1 MAEIL
6 FIIKIVLCT
15 ASFILLCVAAL
26 KLNLNPADRAKQFLM
41 PAIALIY
48 GILAL
53 IFINDLYL
61 LPHGVQNDSG
71 KNRGRISRDG
81 QHLSARQSLRH
92 CLLLAI
98 ICC

>member
-53 IFINDLYL
+53 IFIM
-61 LPHGVQNDSG
+61 
-71 KNRGRISRDG
+71 I
-81 QHLSARQSLRH
+81 
-92 CLLLAI
+92 C
-98 ICC
+98 ICCWTEELISLKGIFLL

>member
-61 LPHGVQNDSG
+61 LLDRGEKFAAADRQ
-71 KNRGRISRDG
+71 KNRQKKAD
-81 QHLSARQSLRH
+81 QQRH
-92 CLLLAI
+92 EACI
-98 ICC
+98 QQV